1 MADEI
6 NITKVRGCEEVS
18 KPTTHI
24 RVMADT
30 ENGPLV
36 LKVSINATRELL
48 AILARLPP
56 GLGSSHQLQ
65 STHSVYCP
73 TFERRQPHSR
83 RRNGNRPPGTR

>member
-6 NITKVRGCEEVS
+6 NITKVHGCEEVS

-56 GLGSSHQLQ
+56 GLGFQ
-65 STHSVYCP
+65 SPAAKQS
-73 TFERRQPHSR
+73 
-83 RRNGNRPPGTR
+83 